1 MSQTASHPSIAAV
14 TPVRVRVG
22 RDLLESMQNSARDAA
37 PAEIGWMLFGS
48 YVGDEARI
56 DAMHALRNAA
66 NNPCEQFAADALEQM
81 NAYLAGSRDSLS
93 LDCIGNAH
101 SHPRG
106 TARMS
111 RLDRCGGHPGS
122 VLLIVAPNA
131 TDGVTSRA
139 FWFERLQDSVV
150 APTPSHEIAVCIE
163 DRT

>member
-81 NAYLAGSRDSLS
+81 NAYLEGSRDSLH
-93 LDCIGNAH
+93 CIGNSH

-111 RLDRCGGHPGS
+111 NLDRCGGHPGS

-150 APTPSHEIAVCIE
+150 APTPSREIAVWIE

>member
-48 YVGDEARI
+48 YVGEEARI

-66 NNPCEQFAADALEQM
+66 NNPFEQFAADALEQM
-81 NAYLAGSRDSLS
+81 NAYLAGSRDSLH
-93 LDCIGNAH
+93 CIGNAH

-111 RLDRCGGHPGS
+111 KLDRCAGHAGS